1 MITELIAI
9 LCILNLITVYVSRLN
24 LREVFSLHT
33 VVFACCKT
41 IKTNALC
48 LTIDSCK
55 CFEILTFLCIS
66 CHIEGCLWLRKH
78 IIAIV
83 RISTSERTVSLLS
96 QLRETLIEHHC
107 DDILCIR
114 VYIVVHIALLCVRE
128 DVMLHT
134 ETNLAVWH
142 LLILTKHVDSILS
155 VWHSLFYYLCSI
167 GRNSRIS
174 PKLLNLIL
182 SVIHID
188 ITNNDDALI
197 IWTIPLLIIIAEIL
211 IRELINNAHQ
221 TDWHAMTIL

>member
-1 MITELIAI
+1 M
-9 LCILNLITVYVSRLN
+9 
-24 LREVFSLHT
+24 REVFSLHT
-33 VVFACCKT
+33 VVLACCKA
-41 IKTNALC
+41 ILTNTLC

-55 CFEILTFLCIS
+55 RFEVLAFLCIS

-96 QLRETLIEHHC
+96 QFRESLIEHHC

-128 DVMLHT
+128 GVMLHT
-134 ETNLAVWH
+134 ETNLAVRH
-142 LLILTKHVDSILS
+142 LLVLTKHVDSILS
-155 VWHSLFYYLCSI
+155 VWHSLFNYLCSI

-174 PKLLNLIL
+174 PKLLNLVL
-182 SVIHID
+182 CVVHID
-188 ITNNDDALI
+188 ITNNDDTLI
-197 IWTIPLLIIIAEIL
+197 IWTIPLLIIIAEVL

-221 TDWHAMTIL
+221 TDWHTMTIL